1 MAARMYL
8 FFLLKVKYTSS
19 KFKKSEFANNCCC
32 YKNSFASLEKF
43 KKVADPTNRAG
54 FLFVRVHYFST
65 SKRIMHNGALLRI
78 AIQHLQSKWISWRPF
93 KVLANSCQLDDVQ
106 KCDNNSL
113 EKNHCETKFK
123 HVQNSCRNDELCSTH
138 MVYCTQ
144 SLCWKKNTFWPSG
157 TRHTVML

>member
-1 MAARMYL
+1 MYL
-8 FFLLKVKYTSS
+8 FFLFS
-19 KFKKSEFANNCCC
+19 KTHIIKIKKSQNLPTIVVK
-32 YKNSFASLEKF
+32 KNYFASLEKF
-43 KKVADPTNRAG
+43 KKVANPTNRAG

-144 SLCWKKNTFWPSG
+144 SLC
-157 TRHTVML
+157 